1 MVHFYHTSKYQS
13 TLLTLFAC
21 SMVHFE
27 SFFRSFF
34 TSGTIHTSCDAS
46 EATSDPSPPAL
57 FIAFLLLLD
66 G

>member
-46 EATSDPSPPAL
+46 EAIS
-57 FIAFLLLLD
+57 
-66 G
+66 

>member
-34 TSGTIHTSCDAS
+34 TSGTIHTSS
-46 EATSDPSPPAL
+46 RPMRFHDPSPPAL